1 MSNSFL
7 YGLLL
12 CILLTNCTVCSIYE
26 KKGEFTLRQETIDA
40 FPFISDP
47 SIVTTPDTFIYSSQD
62 SNKIYVTGNT
72 RGPIKRPFYFKS
84 YPDPGE
90 CDSIKEY
97 VQTETFNLNL
107 RSKYGRVSIIHDLT
121 TGIEPKGDVNNMA
134 VFEQIVVRVIVDE
147 VVIKYDLEF
156 NIILDEIQNDISTEY
171 RVNQL
176 NEATLIQDTIIQ
188 GKFYQTLYSAKD
200 KEIEVFYALDK
211 GLVYIEFENGDYWN
225 LD

>member
-1 MSNSFL
+1 MNNSFL

-12 CILLTNCTVCSIYE
+12 CILFASCTDCTIYE

-47 SIVTTPDTFIYSSQD
+47 SIVATPDTFIYSSQD
-62 SNKIYVTGNT
+62 SNKIYVTGNIS
-72 RGPIKRPFYFKS
+72 GPIKRPFYFKS

-97 VQTETFNLNL
+97 VQTETINLNL
-107 RSKYGRVSIIHDLT
+107 RSEYGRVRINHDLT
-121 TGIEPKGDVNNMA
+121 TGIEPSSDVNNLA
-134 VFEQIVVRVIVDE
+134 VFEQIAVRVIVDD
-147 VVIKYDLEF
+147 VVKKYDFEF
-156 NIILDEIQNDISTEY
+156 DIILDEIQNEISTEY

-188 GKFYQTLYSAKD
+188 GKFYESLYSAKD
-200 KEIEVFYALDK
+200 KDIEVFYALDK